1 MVDAPIPI
9 SGRRLAEAVRAIAR
23 HRVAAAILA
32 LVILP
37 WVAPYEALAVN
48 IMIFGLYAVGFNLVF
63 GYTGMLS
70 FGHGAFLGV
79 GAYGCGV
86 AISVFDINWVL
97 AIAIGTVVAGAVA
110 MVVGALA
117 IRTRGI

>member
-1 MVDAPIPI
+1 MSEAPIPV

-63 GYTGMLS
+63 GYTAPFPFS
-70 FGHGAFLGV
+70 PST
-79 GAYGCGV
+79 GCWR
-86 AISVFDINWVL
+86 SPSE
-97 AIAIGTVVAGAVA
+97 
-110 MVVGALA
+110 
-117 IRTRGI
+117 